1 MTSLRLLSSAGSTVT
16 RPSARCSIRVSM
28 ASPST
33 STVAHPHRSQQSTP
47 QRLLLVRSADVSN
60 PTGAQEG
67 QMNKEL
73 MAGVTDR
80 VSCRCQQCVW
90 LGVLSPLTYSC
101 SRSRSS
107 VPKTP
112 MLTMQICFMSAPWQS
127 QSTHTTTRNTYSH
140 KQRSKRQ
147 YFSCQQLHVLQPKCW
162 LDFAANE

>member
-16 RPSARCSIRVSM
+16 RPSARCSTRVSM

-73 MAGVTDR
+73 MAAMESKISEALEAQH
-80 VSCRCQQCVW
+80 VSVSDVYGDGRHVNINVISSAFE
-90 LGVLSPLTYSC
+90 GK
-101 SRSRSS
+101 SS
-107 VPKTP
+107 VQRQRMVYKAIWLELQDAVHAVDAMTTKTP
-112 MLTMQICFMSAPWQS
+112 PE
-127 QSTHTTTRNTYSH
+127 
-140 KQRSKRQ
+140 
-147 YFSCQQLHVLQPKCW
+147 
-162 LDFAANE
+162 AAA